1 MKKFKVEIH
10 ISEDYE
16 IELEADSEYEAR
28 RMADELF
35 CETKEHFECLNTHF
49 ASAAHELDS

>member
-16 IELEADSEYEAR
+16 IEVEADSEDEAR
-28 RMADELF
+28 MMADEMF
-35 CETKEHFECLNTHF
+35 GESKDYFECLNTHF
-49 ASAAHELDS
+49 AIAAHEIKS

>member
-28 RMADELF
+28 RMADKLF

-49 ASAAHELDS
+49 AIAAHELDS